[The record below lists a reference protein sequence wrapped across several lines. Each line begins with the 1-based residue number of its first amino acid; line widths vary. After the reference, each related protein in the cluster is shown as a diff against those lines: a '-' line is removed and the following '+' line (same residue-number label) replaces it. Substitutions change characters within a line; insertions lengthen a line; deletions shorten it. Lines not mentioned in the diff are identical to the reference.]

1 MQEQQVMF
9 TVMGLPLIKMEV
21 IMQILLNLNE
31 SCSDYAVASSLRLFY
46 DVFKMVSIIVPI
58 ILIISVIVSLVKLM
72 INPDDKKGLPGIYR
86 KVIAA
91 FLIFLLPNS
100 ITTVVNLYNS
110 GSNDTNTV
118 FNVLTCFQSSKKTA
132 ESITAAIYKEGAGTE
147 KGSGLTGMFGDL
159 SGLSQYTGSSSV
171 AGEGAQKLINIAI
184 GEIGNN
190 EADKTH
196 EKYAISMGNPTDWA
210 WCAMFVTWCSKQA
223 GFIDSGIMPEYQ
235 HCSVGISFYQGK
247 NEFHLASSGYTPKPG
262 DIAFYGDGGNDHTG
276 IVEKVD
282 ANYIYTIEG
291 NTTCEGETA
300 SLCKGTHGVS
310 RKTRPRVGWVY
321 GYGSPAY

>member
-1 MQEQQVMF
+1 
-9 TVMGLPLIKMEV
+9 
-21 IMQILLNLNE
+21 MQILLDLNE

-72 INPDDKKGLPGIYR
+72 INPEDKKGLPGIY
-86 KVIAA
+86 KKGMAA
-91 FLIFLLPNS
+91 LLIFLLPNF
-100 ITTVVNLYNS
+100 ITTIVNFYNS
-110 GSNDTNTV
+110 SSPDSNTV

-132 ESITAAIYKEGAGTE
+132 DTITTAIYKEGAGTE
-147 KGSGLTGMFGDL
+147 KGSGLSGMFGDL
-159 SGLSQYTGSSSV
+159 SGLKQYTGSGSGV

-190 EADKTH
+190 VADKTH
-196 EKYAISMGNPTDWA
+196 EKYAIAMGNPTDWA
-210 WCAMFVTWCSKQA
+210 WCGMFVTWCSNQA
-223 GFIDSGIMPEYQ
+223 GFVDSGIMPSYQ

-262 DIAFYGDGGNDHTG
+262 DIAFFGNGGNDHTG

-291 NTTCEGETA
+291 NTSCEGEATK
-300 SLCKGTHGVS
+300 LCKGSNGVS

>member
-1 MQEQQVMF
+1 
-9 TVMGLPLIKMEV
+9 
-21 IMQILLNLNE
+21 MQILLNLNE

-72 INPDDKKGLPGIYR
+72 INPENKKGFPGIY
-86 KVIAA
+86 KKGMAA
-91 FLIFLLPNS
+91 LLIFLLPNF
-100 ITTVVNLYNS
+100 ITTIVNFYNS
-110 GSNDTNTV
+110 SSPDSNTV

-132 ESITAAIYKEGAGTE
+132 DTITTAIYKEGAGTE
-147 KGSGLTGMFGDL
+147 KGSGLSGMFGDL
-159 SGLSQYTGSSSV
+159 SGLKQYTGSSSGV

-190 EADKTH
+190 VADKTH
-196 EKYAISMGNPTDWA
+196 EKYAIAMGNPTDWA
-210 WCAMFVTWCSKQA
+210 WCGMFVTWCSNRA
-223 GFIDSGIMPEYQ
+223 GFVDSGIMPSYQ

-262 DIAFYGDGGNDHTG
+262 DIAFFGNGGNDHTG

-291 NTTCEGETA
+291 NTSCEGEATK
-300 SLCKGTHGVS
+300 LCKGSNGVS

>member
-1 MQEQQVMF
+1 
-9 TVMGLPLIKMEV
+9 
-21 IMQILLNLNE
+21 MQILLDLNE

-72 INPDDKKGLPGIYR
+72 INPEDKKGLPGIY
-86 KVIAA
+86 KKGMSAL
-91 FLIFLLPNS
+91 LIFLLPNF
-100 ITTVVNLYNS
+100 ITTIVNFYNS
-110 GSNDTNTV
+110 SSPDSNTV

-132 ESITAAIYKEGAGTE
+132 DTITTAIYKEGAGTE
-147 KGSGLTGMFGDL
+147 KGSGLSGMFGDL
-159 SGLSQYTGSSSV
+159 SGLKQYTGSSSGV
-171 AGEGAQKLINIAI
+171 AGAGAQKLINIAI

-190 EADKTH
+190 VADKTH
-196 EKYAISMGNPTDWA
+196 EKYAIAMGNPTDWA
-210 WCAMFVTWCSKQA
+210 WCGMFVTWCSNQA
-223 GFIDSGIMPEYQ
+223 GFVDSGIMPSYQ

-262 DIAFYGDGGNDHTG
+262 DIAFFGNGGNDHTG

-291 NTTCEGETA
+291 NTSCEGEATK
-300 SLCKGTHGVS
+300 LCKGSNGVS

>member
-1 MQEQQVMF
+1 
-9 TVMGLPLIKMEV
+9 
-21 IMQILLNLNE
+21 MQILLNIND

-72 INPDDKKGLPGIYR
+72 INPENKKGFPGIY
-86 KVIAA
+86 KKGMAA
-91 FLIFLLPNS
+91 LLIFLLPNF
-100 ITTVVNLYNS
+100 ITTIVNFYNS
-110 GSNDTNTV
+110 SSPDSNTV

-132 ESITAAIYKEGAGTE
+132 DTITTAIYKEGAGTE
-147 KGSGLTGMFGDL
+147 KGSGLSGMFGDL
-159 SGLSQYTGSSSV
+159 SGLKQYTGSSSGV

-190 EADKTH
+190 VADKTH
-196 EKYAISMGNPTDWA
+196 EKYAIAMGNPTDWA
-210 WCAMFVTWCSKQA
+210 WCGMFVTWCSNQA
-223 GFIDSGIMPEYQ
+223 GFVDSGIMPSYQ

-262 DIAFYGDGGNDHTG
+262 DIAFFGNGGNDHTG

-291 NTTCEGETA
+291 NTSCEGEATK
-300 SLCKGTHGVS
+300 LCKGSNGVS

>member
-1 MQEQQVMF
+1 
-9 TVMGLPLIKMEV
+9 
-21 IMQILLNLNE
+21 MQILLNLNE

-72 INPDDKKGLPGIYR
+72 INPEDKKGLPGIY
-86 KVIAA
+86 KKGMAA
-91 FLIFLLPNS
+91 LLIFLLPNF
-100 ITTVVNLYNS
+100 ITTIVNFYNS
-110 GSNDTNTV
+110 SSPDSNTV

-132 ESITAAIYKEGAGTE
+132 NAITTAIYKEGAGTE
-147 KGSGLTGMFGDL
+147 KGSGLSGMFGDL
-159 SGLSQYTGSSSV
+159 SGLKQYTGSGSDV

-190 EADKTH
+190 VADKTH
-196 EKYAISMGNPTDWA
+196 EKYAIAMGNPTDWA
-210 WCAMFVTWCSKQA
+210 WCGMFVTWCSNQA
-223 GFIDSGIMPEYQ
+223 GFVDSGIMPSYQ

-262 DIAFYGDGGNDHTG
+262 DIAFFGNGGNDHTG

-291 NTTCEGETA
+291 NTSCEGEATK
-300 SLCKGTHGVS
+300 LCKGSNGVS

>member
-1 MQEQQVMF
+1 
-9 TVMGLPLIKMEV
+9 
-21 IMQILLNLNE
+21 MQILLDLNE

-72 INPDDKKGLPGIYR
+72 INPEDKKGLPGIY
-86 KVIAA
+86 KKGMAA
-91 FLIFLLPNS
+91 LLIFLLPNF
-100 ITTVVNLYNS
+100 ITTIVNFYNS
-110 GSNDTNTV
+110 SSPDSNTV

-132 ESITAAIYKEGAGTE
+132 DTITTAIYKEGAGTE
-147 KGSGLTGMFGDL
+147 KGSGLSGMFGDL
-159 SGLSQYTGSSSV
+159 SGLKQYTGSSSGV

-190 EADKTH
+190 VADKTH
-196 EKYAISMGNPTDWA
+196 EKYAIAMGNPTDWA
-210 WCAMFVTWCSKQA
+210 WCGMFVTWCSNQA
-223 GFIDSGIMPEYQ
+223 GFVNSGIMPSYQ

-262 DIAFYGDGGNDHTG
+262 DIAFFGNGGNDHTG

-291 NTTCEGETA
+291 NTSCEGEATK
-300 SLCKGTHGVS
+300 LCKGSNGVS

>member
-1 MQEQQVMF
+1 
-9 TVMGLPLIKMEV
+9 
-21 IMQILLNLNE
+21 MQILLNLNE

-72 INPDDKKGLPGIYR
+72 INPEDKKGLPGIY
-86 KVIAA
+86 KKGMAA
-91 FLIFLLPNS
+91 LLIFLLPNF
-100 ITTVVNLYNS
+100 ITTIVNFYNS
-110 GSNDTNTV
+110 SSPDSNTV

-132 ESITAAIYKEGAGTE
+132 DTITTAIYKEGAGTE
-147 KGSGLTGMFGDL
+147 KGSGLSGMFGDL
-159 SGLSQYTGSSSV
+159 SGLKQYTGSSSGV

-190 EADKTH
+190 VADKTH
-196 EKYAISMGNPTDWA
+196 EKYAIAMGNPTDWA
-210 WCAMFVTWCSKQA
+210 WCGMFVTWCSNQA
-223 GFIDSGIMPEYQ
+223 GFVDSGIMPSYQ

-262 DIAFYGDGGNDHTG
+262 DIAFFGNGGNDHTG

-291 NTTCEGETA
+291 NTSCEGEATK
-300 SLCKGTHGVS
+300 LCKGSNGVS

>member
-1 MQEQQVMF
+1 
-9 TVMGLPLIKMEV
+9 
-21 IMQILLNLNE
+21 MQILLDLNE

-72 INPDDKKGLPGIYR
+72 INPEDKKGLPGIY
-86 KVIAA
+86 KKGMAA
-91 FLIFLLPNS
+91 LLIFLLPNF
-100 ITTVVNLYNS
+100 ITTIVNFHNS
-110 GSNDTNTV
+110 SSPDSNTV

-132 ESITAAIYKEGAGTE
+132 DIITTAIYKEGAGTE
-147 KGSGLTGMFGDL
+147 KGSGLSGMFGDL
-159 SGLSQYTGSSSV
+159 SGLKQYTGSSSGV
-171 AGEGAQKLINIAI
+171 AGEGAQRLINIAI

-190 EADKTH
+190 VADKTH
-196 EKYAISMGNPTDWA
+196 EKYAIAMGNPTDWA
-210 WCAMFVTWCSKQA
+210 WCGMFVTWCSNQA
-223 GFIDSGIMPEYQ
+223 GFVDSGIMPSYQ

-262 DIAFYGDGGNDHTG
+262 DIAFFGNGGNDHTG

-291 NTTCEGETA
+291 NTSCEGEATK
-300 SLCKGTHGVS
+300 LCKGSNGVS

>member
-1 MQEQQVMF
+1 
-9 TVMGLPLIKMEV
+9 
-21 IMQILLNLNE
+21 MQILLDLNE

-72 INPDDKKGLPGIYR
+72 INPEDKKGLPGIY
-86 KVIAA
+86 KKGMAA
-91 FLIFLLPNS
+91 LLIFLLPNF
-100 ITTVVNLYNS
+100 ITTIVNFYNS
-110 GSNDTNTV
+110 SSPDSNTV

-132 ESITAAIYKEGAGTE
+132 DTITTAIYKEGAGTE
-147 KGSGLTGMFGDL
+147 KGSGLSGMFGDL
-159 SGLSQYTGSSSV
+159 SGLKQYTGSSSGV
-171 AGEGAQKLINIAI
+171 AGEGAQRLINIAI

-190 EADKTH
+190 VADKTH
-196 EKYAISMGNPTDWA
+196 EKYAIAMGNPTDWA
-210 WCAMFVTWCSKQA
+210 WCGMFVTWCSNQA
-223 GFIDSGIMPEYQ
+223 GFVDSGIMPSYQ

-262 DIAFYGDGGNDHTG
+262 DIAFFGNGGNDHTG

-291 NTTCEGETA
+291 NTSCEGEATK
-300 SLCKGTHGVS
+300 LCKGSNGVS

>member
-1 MQEQQVMF
+1 M
-9 TVMGLPLIKMEV
+9 IKFLV
-21 IMQILLNLNE
+21 DLNAN
-31 SCSDYAVASSLRLFY
+31 CSDYAVASTLNLAY
-46 DVFKMVSIIVPI
+46 KIFKMICVIVPI
-58 ILIISVIVSLVKLM
+58 ILIVFATIDVSKIMIAPDNKKNNVSNVFKKVMAAIIIFMVPNLM
-72 INPDDKKGLPGIYR
+72 N
-86 KVIAA
+86 V
-91 FLIFLLPNS
+91 
-100 ITTVVNLYNS
+100 VVNLNNLAGVGTSTFSIASCLNNS
-110 GSNDTNTV
+110 ET
-118 FNVLTCFQSSKKTA
+118 SSK
-132 ESITAAIYKEGAGTE
+132 SITAAVYKEGAGTE

>member
-1 MQEQQVMF
+1 
-9 TVMGLPLIKMEV
+9 
-21 IMQILLNLNE
+21 MQILLNLNE

-72 INPDDKKGLPGIYR
+72 INPEDKKGLPGIY
-86 KVIAA
+86 KKGMAA
-91 FLIFLLPNS
+91 LLIFLLPNF
-100 ITTVVNLYNS
+100 ITTIVNLYNS
-110 GSNDTNTV
+110 SSPDSNTV

-132 ESITAAIYKEGAGTE
+132 DTITTAIYKEGAGTE
-147 KGSGLTGMFGDL
+147 KGSGLSGMFGDL
-159 SGLSQYTGSSSV
+159 SGLKQYTGSSSGV

-190 EADKTH
+190 VADKTH
-196 EKYAISMGNPTDWA
+196 EKYAIAMGNPTDWA
-210 WCAMFVTWCSKQA
+210 WCGMFVTWCSNQA
-223 GFIDSGIMPEYQ
+223 GFVDSGIMPSYQ

-262 DIAFYGDGGNDHTG
+262 DIAFFGNGGNDHTG

-291 NTTCEGETA
+291 NTSCEGEATK
-300 SLCKGTHGVS
+300 LCKGSNGVS

>member
-1 MQEQQVMF
+1 
-9 TVMGLPLIKMEV
+9 
-21 IMQILLNLNE
+21 MQILLDLNE

-72 INPDDKKGLPGIYR
+72 INPEDKKGLPGIY
-86 KVIAA
+86 KKGMAA
-91 FLIFLLPNS
+91 LLIFLLPNF
-100 ITTVVNLYNS
+100 ITTIVNFYNS
-110 GSNDTNTV
+110 SSPDSNTV

-132 ESITAAIYKEGAGTE
+132 DTITTAIYKEGAGTE
-147 KGSGLTGMFGDL
+147 KGSGLSGMFGDL
-159 SGLSQYTGSSSV
+159 SGLKQYTGSSSGV

-190 EADKTH
+190 VADKTH
-196 EKYAISMGNPTDWA
+196 EKYAIAMGNPTDWA
-210 WCAMFVTWCSKQA
+210 WCGMFVTWCSNQA
-223 GFIDSGIMPEYQ
+223 GFVDSGIMPSYQ

-262 DIAFYGDGGNDHTG
+262 DIAFFGNGGNDHTG

-291 NTTCEGETA
+291 NTSCEGEATK
-300 SLCKGTHGVS
+300 LCKGSNGVS